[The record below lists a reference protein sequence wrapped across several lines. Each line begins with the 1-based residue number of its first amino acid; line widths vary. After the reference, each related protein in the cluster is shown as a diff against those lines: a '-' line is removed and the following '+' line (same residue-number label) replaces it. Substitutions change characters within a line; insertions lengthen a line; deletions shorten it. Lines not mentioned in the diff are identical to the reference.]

1 MQTVSHLVWTQKLLS
16 RDSSKM
22 CIVFNN
28 YLEKERRG
36 KSCCLYIYN
45 HAVQISEEILGVI
58 FAFVLFFP
66 SLSCLLVNFFSCSFL
81 LLLLLFFY
89 LCLHDLVNRTLLNK
103 TSTCQYVAETI
114 KLKITNILITNSNYL
129 LIFA

>member
-1 MQTVSHLVWTQKLLS
+1 MQTVSHLVWTWKLLS

-28 YLEKERRG
+28 SLEKERG
-36 KSCCLYIYN
+36 GESCCLYMYN
-45 HAVQISEEILGVI
+45 HAVQISEEILSGIAV
-58 FAFVLFFP
+58 FVLFFP

-89 LCLHDLVNRTLLNK
+89 LCLHDLANRILLDK
-103 TSTCQYVAETI
+103 TSTCQYVAETM
-114 KLKITNILITNSNYL
+114 KLTITNILITNSNYL
-129 LIFA
+129 LIFT